1 LRREFCK
8 DPTVS
13 DPGLQT
19 TIAALHS
26 PIRRE
31 ILWMLWDSELS
42 AGEIAAAFDVT
53 KGTISSHLKSLVH
66 AGLVVRRVDGTF
78 RRYRLDRA
86 AVEQVRPLLAR
97 SQERWTVAEDV
108 PERELAT
115 ASVGQWVT
123 VSVRVG
129 VDRATAFECFA
140 NEERYSEF
148 LGVPVSIRQGRFKA
162 ELEWG
167 TQVRGHY
174 EVVAPPD
181 LIAMRWD
188 FEDAAPPVPGWQL
201 VGYLRFLPVDGGCR
215 VEVHQ
220 SARDGEQARFMT
232 SAWSMVLGR
241 FKEHVDLQRS
251 TARGKRHKRSRST

>member
-1 LRREFCK
+1 M
-8 DPTVS
+8 S
-13 DPGLQT
+13 DEQLQT
-19 TIAALHS
+19 TLSALAS

-31 ILWMLWDSELS
+31 ILWMLWDGELS
-42 AGEIAAAFDVT
+42 AGEIAAGFEVT
-53 KGTISSHLKSLVH
+53 PGTISSHLNALVR

-78 RRYRLDRA
+78 RRYALDRTA
-86 AVEQVRPLLAR
+86 LELVRPLLAR
-97 SQERWTVAEDV
+97 SRERWTVADDL

-115 ASVGQWVT
+115 ASIGQWVT
-123 VSVRVG
+123 VAVTVG
-129 VDRATAFECFA
+129 LDRETAFACFA
-140 NEERYSEF
+140 DGDRYSDF
-148 LGVPVSIRQGRFKA
+148 LGVPVSIEHGRFKA

-174 EVVAPPD
+174 EIVVPPE

-201 VGYLRFLPVDGGCR
+201 VGYLRFSTVSEGSL

-220 SARDGEQARFMT
+220 AARDAEQARFMT

-241 FKEHVDLQRS
+241 FKQYDEQQPRTVR
-251 TARGKRHKRSRST
+251 RRRPKRRPSA